1 MPPPITTFCFF
12 FSYTFDATNT
22 HPVTLEFKFFFFQT
36 GHSKQTHK
44 HTQPQNV
51 EDESFSLAARL
62 ISFRSIFFYQKKI
75 KHQLTRVGIPASTP
89 FFHQHLEV
97 QHDYIILS
105 HRHLDPSCEP
115 PPSTTFIFF
124 IFLPV
129 SQFSVWNQKKQ
140 PKVYSSPPTHTTS
153 KHQKSTH
160 GESTER
166 KKKDREGKPA
176 KVRKESMRGQ
186 NHCTKMGGKR
196 ERR

>member
-62 ISFRSIFFYQKKI
+62 ISFRSIFFYQKKKTPVNSRGNPGFHSI
-75 KHQLTRVGIPASTP
+75 FPPALGSSTRLYHTESSSPRPFMRTPAIN
-89 FFHQHLEV
+89 HL
-97 QHDYIILS
+97 HFLHFS
-105 HRHLDPSCEP
+105 SCF
-115 PPSTTFIFF
+115 SVFSLKSKKTTQSIFF
-124 IFLPV
+124 
-129 SQFSVWNQKKQ
+129 ST
-140 PKVYSSPPTHTTS
+140 YTHNFQAS
-153 KHQKSTH
+153 KEHTRWEHRK
-160 GESTER
+160 